1 MNNSDFIAK
10 FLSSNGYNTAFGVT
24 GGGAMFLNEAFRK
37 NKKIQFFLLNFDL
50 LIIVVFLNLLW

>member
-1 MNNSDFIAK
+1 MNCRIRLF
-10 FLSSNGYNTAFGVT
+10 SSELELFGMDKI
-24 GGGAMFLNEAFRK
+24 GK